1 MKKLFATL
9 CVFSFVGMSA
19 SYASQA
25 TYTEK
30 FIQSKTAG
38 IVKKEKELQAKQ
50 AADKKALEAKKKAI
64 QDKQAA
70 DKKALEAKKKAIQDK
85 QAADKKALEAKKK
98 EIKNKQDAH
107 KKKVQQKKDAWKAL
121 TTY

>member
-1 MKKLFATL
+1 MKKLFATI
-9 CVFSFVGMSA
+9 CVLSFVGVTA
-19 SYASQA
+19 ADAAQ

-30 FIQSKTAG
+30 FIQSKTAP
-38 IVKKEKELQAKQ
+38 IVKKEKELQAKHQ
-50 AADKKALEAKKKAI
+50 ANQKALEAQKKAI

-85 QAADKKALEAKKK
+85 QAAQKKAIQDKQNAQKKK
-98 EIKNKQDAH
+98 IEE
-107 KKKVQQKKDAWKAL
+107 KKKAWKTL